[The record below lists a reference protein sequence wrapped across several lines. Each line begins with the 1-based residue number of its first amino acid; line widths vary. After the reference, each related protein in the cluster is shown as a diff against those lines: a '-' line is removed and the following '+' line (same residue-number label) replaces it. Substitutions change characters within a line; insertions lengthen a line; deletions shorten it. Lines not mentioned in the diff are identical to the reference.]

1 MLSERSLKILLFLL
15 FLAIVA
21 LSTTVVLNI
30 DVTSP
35 ESILLVIFMM
45 YSVITALTLFISL
58 SELARFMTTPPL
70 LRKKVTAK
78 ELFFENMS
86 FGFYFA
92 LSMISACTFIS
103 TITYGVIPEHLLPIK
118 FAVMNT
124 AINFL
129 IAFFVYKGIKAIL
142 VALNLMQKSDSIAA
156 TFRSLYKK
164 QKAKQQ
170 IRNYHA
176 KLQAKLRSITNINIS
191 SVLRRE
197 QKKILEKELKSYK
210 TMLAFT
216 YFLFGTGFI
225 LTPLFMHNAFMVQ
238 SIGSF
243 LFLFI
248 GSVLLFSLVILFYY
262 RYYKEILNEI
272 ITLQARL
279 ETL

>member
-1 MLSERSLKILLFLL
+1 MLSERSVRILLFLL
-15 FLAIVA
+15 FLAIIG
-21 LSTTVVLNI
+21 LSLTVILNI
-30 DVTSP
+30 DITAP
-35 ESILLVIFMM
+35 ESVLLVIFVM

-58 SELARFMTTPPL
+58 SELARFMTTPL
-70 LRKKVTAK
+70 ALRRKIPAK
-78 ELFFENMS
+78 ELFFENTS

-92 LSMISACTFIS
+92 LSMISSCTFVG

-191 SVLRRE
+191 SVLRKE
-197 QKKILEKELKSYK
+197 QKKILQRELKSYK